1 MSSTSSVPHEKS
13 ARRCVLAA
21 TILGS
26 SMVFIDGTVVN
37 VALPALQSSFRATAV
52 DVQVAVS
59 DRVLH
64 LRIRDN
70 GRGGA
75 NFTHGTGLDITLPLG
90 EPGWPGPPPEAA
102 RHTRVGRQEVPKSEA
117 QGPLSAAKSNASS
130 KR

>member
-1 MSSTSSVPHEKS
+1 MAGHLSGRQSVAVSRLPDPVEI
-13 ARRCVLAA
+13 AA
-21 TILGS
+21 YY
-26 SMVFIDGTVVN
+26 TVSE
-37 VALPALQSSFRATAV
+37 ALTNAAKHARATAV

-59 DRVLH
+59 DLVLH

>member
-1 MSSTSSVPHEKS
+1 MAGHLSGRQSVAVSRLPDPVEI
-13 ARRCVLAA
+13 AA
-21 TILGS
+21 YY
-26 SMVFIDGTVVN
+26 TVSE
-37 VALPALQSSFRATAV
+37 ALTNAAKHARATAV

-75 NFTHGTGLDITLPLG
+75 NFTHGTGLDIPLPLG